1 MFKTLIKELKR
12 YNDIK
17 EKELDL
23 KILSPFD
30 YEKKWGVYP
39 TQFNLVLILNVCA
52 FQERNAQTK
61 GVRRDFSFI
70 LKK

>member
-1 MFKTLIKELKR
+1 MFKALIKELKR

-23 KILSPFD
+23 KILGPFD

-39 TQFNLVLILNVCA
+39 TQPLTTPHQVVVYSADNNNSWIAGRC
-52 FQERNAQTK
+52 
-61 GVRRDFSFI
+61 G
-70 LKK
+70 